1 MNEYPDNELVNLV
14 CENSEEANDVLYD
27 KYNYIIDIIINKY
40 KRGAYYL
47 SVDINELTQE
57 ARLGFSDALVSFNQ
71 DKSTTLPT
79 FITLC
84 VERRVRNYLRQAD
97 TLKHRLL
104 RSAFSLDDNMF
115 GADSPLENKIG
126 SSANDPQVKIQ
137 EEEDVINLKK
147 QIDALLSPAEKEIY
161 ELLIHDFS
169 YEDISSILNRDIKYV
184 YNTVSR
190 IRVKI
195 RKIL

>member
-47 SVDINELTQE
+47 SVDLNELTQE

-84 VERRVRNYLRQAD
+84 VERRVRNY
-97 TLKHRLL
+97 
-104 RSAFSLDDNMF
+104 
-115 GADSPLENKIG
+115 
-126 SSANDPQVKIQ
+126 
-137 EEEDVINLKK
+137 
-147 QIDALLSPAEKEIY
+147 IY
-161 ELLIHDFS
+161 DF
-169 YEDISSILNRDIKYV
+169 
-184 YNTVSR
+184 
-190 IRVKI
+190 
-195 RKIL
+195 